1 MYKHIL
7 ITLDGSPRS
16 EAVLPHATGVA
27 QSLGAELTLLR
38 IVDAVNTDWSER
50 GALGKG
56 TVDASP
62 HSLFADHAQDYLD
75 RIAAPIRGTGLTVRT
90 LVKQGAPARQI
101 VDAAKEVGADA
112 IAMATH
118 SRRGVTRLMFGSVA
132 EEVLH
137 LSSLPTL
144 LVRAA

>member
-7 ITLDGSPRS
+7 ITLDGSARS
-16 EAVLPHATGVA
+16 EAVLPHAIGVA
-27 QSLGAELTLLR
+27 QAVGAELTLLR
-38 IVDAVNTDWSER
+38 VVDAVNTDWSER

-56 TVDASP
+56 TIDAGAQ
-62 HSLFADHAQDYLD
+62 SLFVGHAQRYLD
-75 RIAAPIRGTGLTVRT
+75 HIAAPLRSSGIAVRT

-101 VDAAKEVGADA
+101 VDAARELGADA

-118 SRRGVTRLMFGSVA
+118 SRRGVNRLMFGSVA

-137 LSSLPTL
+137 SSSLPTL
-144 LVRAA
+144 LIRAA